1 MFYGYFQVNN
11 YLNSI
16 IMNTIE
22 EKIAEAKKNIEKLRR
37 IMKYFKYI
45 FIVLTIIA
53 IAAIAYKN
61 SKKDILEKQKEQA
74 VLDYYQDVET
84 LLDSLYIYE
93 NDSIFNTNVGNKYLE
108 SKHKFDSLIINN
120 K

>member
-1 MFYGYFQVNN
+1 
-11 YLNSI
+11 
-16 IMNTIE
+16 MNTIE
-22 EKIAEAKKNIEKLRR
+22 EKIAEAIENIEKLRR

-53 IAAIAYKN
+53 IAAITYKN

-74 VLDYYQDVET
+74 ILDYYQDVET
-84 LLDSLYIYE
+84 LLDSLCIYE

-108 SKHKFDSLIINN
+108 SKYKFDSLIINN
-120 K
+120 RIK

>member
-37 IMKYFKYI
+37 IIKYFKYI

-93 NDSIFNTNVGNKYLE
+93 NNTIFNTNVGNKYLE

>member
-1 MFYGYFQVNN
+1 MRF
-11 YLNSI
+11 
-16 IMNTIE
+16 
-22 EKIAEAKKNIEKLRR
+22 
-37 IMKYFKYI
+37 
-45 FIVLTIIA
+45 TIIWIGCMLIVA
-53 IAAIAYKN
+53 VIAAFINNKEKA
-61 SKKDILEKQKEQA
+61 LEKQKEQA
-74 VLDYYQDVET
+74 ILDYYQDTET

>member
-1 MFYGYFQVNN
+1 M
-11 YLNSI
+11 S
-16 IMNTIE
+16 TKE
-22 EKIAEAKKNIEKLRR
+22 EKIAGAIENIEKLRR

-53 IAAIAYKN
+53 IAAIAYKDSEKN
-61 SKKDILEKQKEQA
+61 ILEKQKEQA

-84 LLDSLYIYE
+84 LLDSLCIYE
-93 NDSIFNTNVGNKYLE
+93 NDSIFNTNVGSRYLE
-108 SKHKFDSLIINN
+108 SKHKFDSLIIND

>member
-1 MFYGYFQVNN
+1 MKFT
-11 YLNSI
+11 SI
-16 IMNTIE
+16 WIGCM
-22 EKIAEAKKNIEKLRR
+22 L
-37 IMKYFKYI
+37 
-45 FIVLTIIA
+45 IVA
-53 IAAIAYKN
+53 VIAAFINNKEKA
-61 SKKDILEKQKEQA
+61 LEKQKEQA
-74 VLDYYQDVET
+74 ILDYYQDTET